1 MPIIRAR
8 YPDNWESL
16 ALQIKH
22 QAQWCCQQ
30 CQRPCRQPS
39 ELLADFLERVKR
51 WRQQQT
57 PLSAKFEA
65 APRRYLL
72 TVAHLDQQP
81 SNQDPSNLKAL
92 CTVCHLQFDSQ
103 FRAKQRR
110 LKAEFFGQLSIDDA
124 WPEGLQLSLLPQA
137 VAPFSVP
144 RHGTAPAEGQG
155 LRPPPSPKRA

>member
-8 YPDNWESL
+8 YPEDWDTI
-16 ALQIKH
+16 ALRIK
-22 QAQWCCQQ
+22 QEARWCCQQ

-39 ELLADFLERVKR
+39 EPLADFLARVQR

-57 PLSAKFEA
+57 PLPAKFEA

-81 SNQDPSNLKAL
+81 GNQDPSNLKAL
-92 CTVCHLQFDSQ
+92 CTVCHLQFDSR

-110 LKAEFFGQLSIDDA
+110 LKAEFLGQLSLDDA
-124 WPEGLQLSLLPQA
+124 WPEGLQLSLLPQT

-155 LRPPPSPKRA
+155 ITRPSSPSD